1 MFFWVLVK
9 ARDNFCGKWTKIVHS
24 CGKFR
29 KPCIFNISSTSDP
42 IFEHPW
48 EWSFPTCSYLVSISK
63 HSHQIEA
70 IWIALFLFENSLESS
85 TKPRF
90 FQLWSKPVIISKKW
104 TKSVVCTY
112 IQPCFGVLI
121 VCPLHESKSNGEG
134 IHPSTWRTWICSLTF
149 AEGRSNRSKTHLIAS
164 IWKEIH
170 IFHKRRQCWCFRR
183 FPHHLPWPVAWF
195 TRTSLRVHCAGAM

>member
-1 MFFWVLVK
+1 MDKDCAQLWKNAEDHAFSTFLQPLTQFLTTMRMIFLYVFLF
-9 ARDNFCGKWTKIVHS
+9 RFNF
-24 CGKFR
+24 
-29 KPCIFNISSTSDP
+29 
-42 IFEHPW
+42 EA
-48 EWSFPTCSYLVSISK
+48 FPSNRSYMNSIVSIE
-63 HSHQIEA
+63 H
-70 IWIALFLFENSLESS
+70 SLESG

-104 TKSVVCTY
+104 TKSVVCTC

-170 IFHKRRQCWCFRR
+170 IFHKRHQCWCFRR
-183 FPHHLPWPVAWF
+183 LPHHLPWPVAWF
-195 TRTSLRVHCAGAM
+195 TRTSLRVHCTGAM

>member
-1 MFFWVLVK
+1 MHFQHFNLWPNFWQPMRMIFLYVFLFGFNFEAFPSNRSYMNSIVSIWNTLWKVAQNRGFF
-9 ARDNFCGKWTKIVHS
+9 S
-24 CGKFR
+24 CG
-29 KPCIFNISSTSDP
+29 
-42 IFEHPW
+42 
-48 EWSFPTCSYLVSISK
+48 
-63 HSHQIEA
+63 Q
-70 IWIALFLFENSLESS
+70 
-85 TKPRF
+85 
-90 FQLWSKPVIISKKW
+90 KPVIISKKW

-112 IQPCFGVLI
+112 IKPCFGVLT

-149 AEGRSNRSKTHLIAS
+149 AEGRSNRSKAHLIAS

-195 TRTSLRVHCAGAM
+195 TRTSLRVHCTGAM